1 MNISQLKA
9 FLGNKPQH
17 IGDDSIKNQLRDAGL
32 KQAITGLNSHAL
44 QRVDQFSSSASLGM
58 HIYSNAL
65 NNTLEV
71 DRKRPDF
78 SAPESNESEASLF
91 DFEEIAKNV
100 LTFVGGAIKNAHSR
114 GADVGELNDLFEQ
127 ASSGVLKGI
136 KLAEKDL
143 GGFLNDEIAEG
154 ISKSKH
160 LIEEGIANLK
170 HDILNSETVGI
181 ENTASSVVNST
192 SVSYA
197 KQQTGELNIRTRD
210 GDSVNIRFEDLREFE
225 LNQHQIY
232 EAVQQPEDKEVATKK
247 PVEQTIAST
256 TESESPLSEI
266 ETELEPGDEVD
277 SIEEPLEPIP
287 LAVQRNAVFYQES
300 SLSFSVNGELDDDE
314 LKAIGQLVSDSN
326 ALAEEF
332 FNGDIETAFNQALE
346 LGFDEQELSSFAL
359 QLTKAE
365 NTEVIKAYETVSHF
379 DEDGVDNDP
388 AKAVKPVAEYLDKL
402 LNVLEGS
409 KRRLADT
416 QSYENV
422 INELINK
429 LGDEVATPDLIS
441 AIHRFNEF
449 NQKLINNLPIGYQP
463 EQQS

>member
-170 HDILNSETVGI
+170 HDILNSETVVFSPSI
-181 ENTASSVVNST
+181 VINT
-192 SVSYA
+192 
-197 KQQTGELNIRTRD
+197 
-210 GDSVNIRFEDLREFE
+210 
-225 LNQHQIY
+225 
-232 EAVQQPEDKEVATKK
+232 
-247 PVEQTIAST
+247 
-256 TESESPLSEI
+256 
-266 ETELEPGDEVD
+266 
-277 SIEEPLEPIP
+277 
-287 LAVQRNAVFYQES
+287 
-300 SLSFSVNGELDDDE
+300 LSF
-314 LKAIGQLVSDSN
+314 
-326 ALAEEF
+326 F
-332 FNGDIETAFNQALE
+332 
-346 LGFDEQELSSFAL
+346 
-359 QLTKAE
+359 
-365 NTEVIKAYETVSHF
+365 
-379 DEDGVDNDP
+379 
-388 AKAVKPVAEYLDKL
+388 
-402 LNVLEGS
+402 
-409 KRRLADT
+409 
-416 QSYENV
+416 
-422 INELINK
+422 
-429 LGDEVATPDLIS
+429 
-441 AIHRFNEF
+441 
-449 NQKLINNLPIGYQP
+449 
-463 EQQS
+463 